1 MRIAPQGF
9 RYIGLFAL
17 LAAAAY
23 ALEPLRALVIPFLA
37 LAAFAAYFFRDPTR
51 VPPADERLLVSPA
64 DGRVVDVGPAPEDPE
79 RTMVGIFLSIMDVH
93 INRAPVSGLVE
104 RIRYTP
110 GRFFAAYREEAKVEN
125 ERNEVALAD
134 GDYRVTVRQIAG
146 VIARRIV
153 CDAKENDRLVRGQRF
168 GLIQFGSRT
177 EVVLPR
183 GTEVMVRRGDR
194 VRGGESVIGRRP

>member
-17 LAAAAY
+17 LAAASFAF
-23 ALEPLRALVIPFLA
+23 APLRVLALPFSI
-37 LAAFAAYFFRDPTR
+37 LAAFTAFFFRDPTR
-51 VPPADERLLVSPA
+51 VPPADEKLLVSPA
-64 DGRVVDVGPAPEDPE
+64 DGKVVDVRPSPEDPE
-79 RTMVGIFLSIMDVH
+79 RTLVGIFLSILDVH
-93 INRAPVSGLVE
+93 INRAPLTGTVE

-110 GRFFAAYREEAKVEN
+110 GRFFAAYRQEARIEN
-125 ERNEVALAD
+125 ERNELGLVD

-153 CDAKENDRLVRGQRF
+153 CDAKENDRLERGQKF

-183 GTEVMVRRGDR
+183 GTEVRVRQGDR
-194 VRGGESVIGRRP
+194 VRGGETVIGRRP

>member
-1 MRIAPQGF
+1 MRIARQGF
-9 RYIGLFAL
+9 RYIGLFAI
-17 LAAAAY
+17 LAALAY
-23 ALEPLRALVIPFLA
+23 AFDPLRILVVPFLI
-37 LAAFAAYFFRDPTR
+37 LAAFTAFFFRDPTR

-64 DGRVVDVGPAPEDPE
+64 DGKVVDLRPSPEDPE
-79 RTMVGIFLSIMDVH
+79 RTLVGIFLSIFDVH
-93 INRAPVSGLVE
+93 INRAPLAGTVE

-110 GRFFAAYREEAKVEN
+110 GRFFAAYREEARVAN

-146 VIARRIV
+146 VVARRIV
-153 CDAKENDRLVRGQRF
+153 CDAKENDRLLRGQRF

-177 EVVLPR
+177 EIVLPR

-194 VRGGESVIGRRP
+194 VRGGETVIGRRP